1 MNLAWMTLVAA
12 EMLAADKGLGYLIQY
27 ARMMARVDLV
37 IAGMIMITI
46 IGAILNVV
54 LTKIEHSVVK
64 GRHME

>member
-1 MNLAWMTLVAA
+1 
-12 EMLAADKGLGYLIQY
+12 
-27 ARMMARVDLV
+27 MMARVDLV

>member
-1 MNLAWMTLVAA
+1 MTSVAA
-12 EMLAADKGLGYLIQY
+12 KMLAADKGLGYLIQY

-46 IGAILNVV
+46 IGAILNAV
-54 LTKIEHSVVK
+54 LTKIEHNVVK